1 MRPVVQLWGHQL
13 HLNVTAHAE
22 PSFCFLPI
30 AGLVVCCQGGRRAD
44 SSAPEAAAAV
54 SADCSGAGA
63 ATQGTHTLK
72 NTQNTH
78 ERLKGPVQSSDWS
91 ADGRPTATAEPLR
104 RKQGATLCPQHERPL
119 VEAQIVEM
127 SAGRNDHVMCPFCN
141 SINNNAFLLNQGSL
155 TIS

>member
-1 MRPVVQLWGHQL
+1 MHEIKKKKRPVVQLWGHQL
-13 HLNVTAHAE
+13 HLNVTALAE

-72 NTQNTH
+72 NTQKTH
-78 ERLKGPVQSSDWS
+78 TSVSKGLSSQVTGVLMAGPRLQQNLSEENRERRFAHSTKG
-91 ADGRPTATAEPLR
+91 
-104 RKQGATLCPQHERPL
+104 H
-119 VEAQIVEM
+119 
-127 SAGRNDHVMCPFCN
+127 
-141 SINNNAFLLNQGSL
+141 
-155 TIS
+155 